1 MNRRNK
7 YEEIVSKL
15 ARLSNLDLSSH
26 EVSVYSK
33 EFPKLLDWMNQILEK
48 NIEIDDEFHKKTN
61 EGEEDIEIKSLPRG
75 VVLKLA
81 NNSKDGYVSASRPK
95 GRKT

>member
-1 MNRRNK
+1 MNRRNE

-15 ARLSNLDLSSH
+15 ARLSNLDLSNDEISI
-26 EVSVYSK
+26 YSK

-48 NIEIDDEFHKKTN
+48 NIETDDQFHKKTS
-61 EGEEDIEIKSLPRG
+61 EGEEDVQVKSLPKD
-75 VVLKLA
+75 VILKLA
-81 NNSKDGYVSASRPK
+81 NASKDGYVSASRPK